1 MRFSFARGVLRPLF
15 AILGMGAHHCWI
27 EVEGDRLRVRMSW
40 AFRMDA
46 PVGAVAS
53 AEQVDEPIPL
63 WLGIGVH
70 GWRRRWAVNTALR
83 PHAVIRFSP
92 PQRAWIL
99 LFPVGVQTLH
109 LSPADP
115 AALVAALHA

>member
-1 MRFSFARGVLRPLF
+1 MRFEFARGVFRPLF
-15 AILGMGAHHCWI
+15 AILGMGARKCWI
-27 EVEGDRLRVRMSW
+27 EVDGDRLRVRMSW

-53 AEQVDEPIPL
+53 AEQADEPIPL

-70 GWRRRWAVNTALR
+70 GWRRQWAVNTALK
-83 PHAVIRFSP
+83 PHAVVRFSS
-92 PQRAWIL
+92 PQRAWAL
-99 LFPVGVQTLH
+99 PFPIRVKTLH

-115 AALVAALHA
+115 AALVAAVHA